1 MIVNNIGS
9 AIKTQNPTMPAG
21 QTATYLDKLKAAA
34 DDTKTQNAA
43 VNVSD
48 LHNTAEALKANELHI
63 RPTASNRAGETVN
76 KNAAG
81 TADEIYKYDA
91 TTKSVTLKYNDGTGA
106 GVTGTEAKIDLSDL
120 ANQITSGYTFKT
132 NATENGGKVVN
143 DAATPAAE
151 TAVANGGV
159 VNYAAGKNLT
169 VKQDIEKDGTG
180 AATGKQTYTYALA
193 DEIGIGEKGQPGVA
207 GKDGVDGK
215 IGVNGKDGSSVVI
228 NGKDGSI
235 GMTGPQGQNG

>member
-1 MIVNNIGS
+1 M
-9 AIKTQNPTMPAG
+9 
-21 QTATYLDKLKAAA
+21 
-34 DDTKTQNAA
+34 
-43 VNVSD
+43 
-48 LHNTAEALKANELHI
+48 HI
-63 RPTASNRAGETVN
+63 RPTTSGRTGETVN
-76 KNAAG
+76 QDTAG
-81 TADEIYKYDA
+81 TAESYKYDA
-91 TTKSVTLKYNDGTGA
+91 ATKSVTLKYNDGTGA

-193 DEIGIGEKGQPGVA
+193 DEIGVGEK
-207 GKDGVDGK
+207 K
-215 IGVNGKDGSSVVI
+215 VNQALQVKMVLMVKSA
-228 NGKDGSI
+228 
-235 GMTGPQGQNG
+235 